1 MKNKRI
7 LFPIIIS
14 VIVIVIAIIIFI
26 LIGSGEKNNKSNST
40 IKLSGNSENSSKSNT
55 VDNTDDEE
63 DNTVDNDTDNA
74 TDENTTND
82 TTNDTSNNTTN
93 SASDDSIDFDG
104 DEFYLKSAKAFVAGL
119 MNSDDMK
126 DFVDKHVDVKAYAA
140 CYDIS
145 ADDAKFMDEYQ
156 KLSDDDDKV
165 LEVSKKFEELA
176 SEKNLKLD
184 AISNPKTSGD
194 DENISR
200 VTITLKKGDSTEKY
214 RMMFYGDIVIYIA
227 DDNGDSI
234 IDLND

>member
-55 VDNTDDEE
+55 DDEE

-82 TTNDTSNNTTN
+82 TSNNTTN
-93 SASDDSIDFDG
+93 STSDDSIDFDG

-214 RMMFYGDIVIYIA
+214 RMMFYGDIVIYIV

>member
-82 TTNDTSNNTTN
+82 TSNNTTN

-104 DEFYLKSAKAFVAGL
+104 DEFYLKSAKAFVAVL
-119 MNSDDMK
+119 IISDDMK
-126 DFVDKHVDVKAYAA
+126 DFVDKHVDVNAYAA

>member
-82 TTNDTSNNTTN
+82 TSNNTTN
-93 SASDDSIDFDG
+93 STSDDSIDFDG
-104 DEFYLKSAKAFVAGL
+104 DEFYLKSAEAFVAGL

-214 RMMFYGDIVIYIA
+214 RMVFYGDIVIYIA
-227 DDNGDSI
+227 DDSGDSI

>member
-40 IKLSGNSENSSKSNT
+40 IRLSGNSENSSKSNT

-63 DNTVDNDTDNA
+63 DNTVDNDTDNS

-82 TTNDTSNNTTN
+82 TANNTTN
-93 SASDDSIDFDG
+93 STSDDSIDFDG

>member
-63 DNTVDNDTDNA
+63 DNTVDNDTDNV
-74 TDENTTND
+74 TDEN

-93 SASDDSIDFDG
+93 STSDDSIDFDG

-214 RMMFYGDIVIYIA
+214 RMMFYGDIVIYIV

>member
-7 LFPIIIS
+7 MFPIIVS
-14 VIVIVIAIIIFI
+14 VVVIVIAIIIFVI
-26 LIGSGEKNNKSNST
+26 IGSGEKNNKSNST
-40 IKLSGNSENSSKSNT
+40 IKLGGNSENASKSNT
-55 VDNTDDEE
+55 DDE
-63 DNTVDNDTDNA
+63 DNTTDNDVSNDTDNS
-74 TDENTTND
+74 TD
-82 TTNDTSNNTTN
+82 NDTSNNTTN
-93 SASDDSIDFDG
+93 STSDDSIDFDG
-104 DEFYLKSAKAFVAGL
+104 DEFYLDAAKAFVAGL
-119 MNSDDMK
+119 MDSDDMK
-126 DFVDKHVDVKAYAA
+126 NFVDKHVDVKAYAA
-140 CYDIS
+140 CYDVN
-145 ADDAKFMDEYQ
+145 ADDAKFMEEYQ
-156 KLSDDDDKV
+156 KISDDDDKV

>member
-82 TTNDTSNNTTN
+82 TSNNTTN
-93 SASDDSIDFDG
+93 STSDDSIDFDG
-104 DEFYLKSAKAFVAGL
+104 DEFYLKSAKAFVTGL

-214 RMMFYGDIVIYIA
+214 RMVFYGDIVIYIA
-227 DDNGDSI
+227 DDSGDSK
-234 IDLND
+234 IDLNN

>member
-74 TDENTTND
+74 TDENTTNY
-82 TTNDTSNNTTN
+82 TSNNTTN
-93 SASDDSIDFDG
+93 STSDDSIDFDG

-214 RMMFYGDIVIYIA
+214 RMVFYGDIVIYIA
-227 DDNGDSI
+227 DDSGDSI

>member
-82 TTNDTSNNTTN
+82 TSNNITN
-93 SASDDSIDFDG
+93 STSDDSIDFDG

>member
-82 TTNDTSNNTTN
+82 TSNNTTN
-93 SASDDSIDFDG
+93 STSDDSIDFDG

-184 AISNPKTSGD
+184 AISNPKTLGD

-214 RMMFYGDIVIYIA
+214 RMVFYGDIVIYIA
-227 DDNGDSI
+227 DDSGDSI
-234 IDLND
+234 IDLNN

>member
-82 TTNDTSNNTTN
+82 TSNNTTN
-93 SASDDSIDFDG
+93 STSDDSIDFDG

-227 DDNGDSI
+227 DDSGDSI

>member
-82 TTNDTSNNTTN
+82 TSNNTTN
-93 SASDDSIDFDG
+93 STSDDSIDFDG

-214 RMMFYGDIVIYIA
+214 RMVFYGDIVIYIA
-227 DDNGDSI
+227 DDSGDSI
-234 IDLND
+234 IDLNN

>member
-40 IKLSGNSENSSKSNT
+40 IRLSGNSENSSKSNT
-55 VDNTDDEE
+55 VDNTDDED
-63 DNTVDNDTDNA
+63 DNTVDNDTDNS
-74 TDENTTND
+74 TDEN

-93 SASDDSIDFDG
+93 STSDDSIDFDG

-119 MNSDDMK
+119 MDSDDMK

>member
-82 TTNDTSNNTTN
+82 TSNNTTN
-93 SASDDSIDFDG
+93 STSDDSIDFDG

-126 DFVDKHVDVKAYAA
+126 DFVDKYVDVKAYAA

-214 RMMFYGDIVIYIA
+214 RMVFYGDIVIYIA
-227 DDNGDSI
+227 DDSGDSI
-234 IDLND
+234 IDLNN

>member
-82 TTNDTSNNTTN
+82 TSNNTTN
-93 SASDDSIDFDG
+93 STSDDSIDFDG

-126 DFVDKHVDVKAYAA
+126 DFVDKHVDVKAYVA

-214 RMMFYGDIVIYIA
+214 RMVFYGDIVIYIA
-227 DDNGDSI
+227 DDSGDSI

>member
-82 TTNDTSNNTTN
+82 TSNNTTN
-93 SASDDSIDFDG
+93 STSDDSIDFDG

-145 ADDAKFMDEYQ
+145 ADDAKFMEEYQ

-214 RMMFYGDIVIYIA
+214 RMVFYGDIVIYIA
-227 DDNGDSI
+227 DDSGDSI

>member
-82 TTNDTSNNTTN
+82 TSNNTTN
-93 SASDDSIDFDG
+93 STSDDSIDFDG

-156 KLSDDDDKV
+156 RLSDDDDKV

-184 AISNPKTSGD
+184 AISNPKTSSD

-214 RMMFYGDIVIYIA
+214 RMVFYGDIVIYIA
-227 DDNGDSI
+227 DDSGDSI

>member
-74 TDENTTND
+74 TDEN

-214 RMMFYGDIVIYIA
+214 RMMFYDDIVIYIA

>member
-63 DNTVDNDTDNA
+63 DNTVDNDTENA
-74 TDENTTND
+74 TDEN

-93 SASDDSIDFDG
+93 STSDDSIDFDG

-214 RMMFYGDIVIYIA
+214 RMVFYGDIVIYIA
-227 DDNGDSI
+227 DDSGDSI

>member
-1 MKNKRI
+1 MQQY
-7 LFPIIIS
+7 
-14 VIVIVIAIIIFI
+14 A
-26 LIGSGEKNNKSNST
+26 
-40 IKLSGNSENSSKSNT
+40 
-55 VDNTDDEE
+55 
-63 DNTVDNDTDNA
+63 VDNDTDNA

-82 TTNDTSNNTTN
+82 TSNNTTN
-93 SASDDSIDFDG
+93 STSDDSIDFDG

-214 RMMFYGDIVIYIA
+214 RMVFYGDIVIYIA
-227 DDNGDSI
+227 DDSGDSI

>member
-40 IKLSGNSENSSKSNT
+40 IRLSGNSENSSKSNT

-63 DNTVDNDTDNA
+63 DNTVDNDTDNS
-74 TDENTTND
+74 TDEN

-93 SASDDSIDFDG
+93 STSDDSIDFDG

-119 MNSDDMK
+119 MDSDDMK

-227 DDNGDSI
+227 DDKGDSI

>member
-82 TTNDTSNNTTN
+82 TSNNTTN
-93 SASDDSIDFDG
+93 STSDDSMDFDG

-214 RMMFYGDIVIYIA
+214 RMVFYGDIVIYIA
-227 DDNGDSI
+227 DDSGDSI

>member
-82 TTNDTSNNTTN
+82 TSNNTTN

-126 DFVDKHVDVKAYAA
+126 DFVDKHVDVKAYSA

>member
-63 DNTVDNDTDNA
+63 DNAVDNDTDNA

-82 TTNDTSNNTTN
+82 TSNNTTN
-93 SASDDSIDFDG
+93 STSDDSIDFDG

>member
-40 IKLSGNSENSSKSNT
+40 IRLSGNSENSSKSNT

-63 DNTVDNDTDNA
+63 DNTVDNDTDNS
-74 TDENTTND
+74 TDEN

-93 SASDDSIDFDG
+93 STSDDSIDFDG

-119 MNSDDMK
+119 MDSDDMK

-194 DENISR
+194 DKNISR

>member
-1 MKNKRI
+1 MLLFL

-74 TDENTTND
+74 TDEN